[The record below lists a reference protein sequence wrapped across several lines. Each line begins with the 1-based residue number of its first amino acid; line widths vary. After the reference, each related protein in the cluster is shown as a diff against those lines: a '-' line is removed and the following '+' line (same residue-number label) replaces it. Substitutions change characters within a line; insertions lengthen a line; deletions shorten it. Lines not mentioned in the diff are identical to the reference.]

1 MLDKRGG
8 PAGGDTG
15 SVLVLA
21 LLLVTLLSLL
31 GLTLLATATTE
42 HSIAFNAFWS
52 EGALAAADAGVN
64 TGLSQLSADQTATDA
79 AVGPTTMGDAY
90 SSYTFRSGHRADA
103 GPQPFQFV
111 SSRHE
116 RGYSLVSGSNQYNT
130 SGYDFDNHQFNATGT
145 GPRNAI
151 REVEVQ
157 AEFGP
162 ILR

>member
-1 MLDKRGG
+1 MRNERGG
-8 PAGGDTG
+8 PARGDAG

-21 LLLVTLLSLL
+21 LLLMTLLSLL
-31 GLTLLATATTE
+31 GLSLLGLAATE
-42 HSIAFNAFWS
+42 HSMAFNAFWS

-64 TGLSQLSADQTATDA
+64 TGVNQLSADQTATDA
-79 AVGPTTMGDAY
+79 AVGPTNIAGNA
-90 SSYTFRSGHRADA
+90 YTFRSGHRADTA
-103 GPQPFQFV
+103 PQLFQFV
-111 SSRHE
+111 STRLE
-116 RGYSLVSGSNQYNT
+116 GGYSLVSGSNQYNT
-130 SGYDFDNHQFNATGT
+130 SGYTFDNHQFNATGT